1 MQRSGHRNRAWAAAI
16 VRHRCFL
23 SRWLGRQRCCGVHVG
38 LCLGS
43 LLLRT
48 TRRGALLLLFLLL
61 RGGLV
66 LIFGREADQHV
77 SQCHITALSEL
88 RGCAALA
95 ERTRAGRLADWT
107 SVRPRLVLVAQQ
119 LAKVDSKAILDTG
132 CAPAMEAGLVALNV
146 QRLLLPTVVARAA
159 ARVGGAA
166 IRLALLREEP
176 LVLCLQGVMLAAL
189 SLPLAADT
197 YAAVGAGAALGAA
210 RTAVGPRGRA
220 DR

>member
-1 MQRSGHRNRAWAAAI
+1 
-16 VRHRCFL
+16 
-23 SRWLGRQRCCGVHVG
+23 
-38 LCLGS
+38 
-43 LLLRT
+43 
-48 TRRGALLLLFLLL
+48 
-61 RGGLV
+61 
-66 LIFGREADQHV
+66 
-77 SQCHITALSEL
+77 
-88 RGCAALA
+88 
-95 ERTRAGRLADWT
+95 
-107 SVRPRLVLVAQQ
+107 
-119 LAKVDSKAILDTG
+119 
-132 CAPAMEAGLVALNV
+132 MEAGLVALNV